1 MFTLIS
7 LPTPPFL
14 AFDTV
19 YFVESPDNEP
29 LNQAMRQ
36 IEHSHRTLFEN
47 AEMQP
52 FPFKLLCLTRE
63 ELAAD
68 CLRTRFADDFDSELV
83 NDTIDALRECLQ
95 TDTGGTLTARCMPKF
110 SGMVRVDDR
119 AVCTSTEFSRT
130 RPEKA
135 LETAR
140 QFARDVAEENFH
152 RLSGETYYTYQRAK
166 EEYGRPQRH
175 FGGGGMGFVVVP
187 PDPKEIIR
195 KMEERLAEINGTIN
209 EQTNYD
215 DVIEML
221 KADFERLDD
230 GGKMATFCK
239 LFVKDDKL
247 YFKVP
252 DTEERIIEFGR
263 ETSKALYVFYLR
275 QIQRAKKN
283 PGVSQF
289 LSQIELE
296 EYKDE
301 LFKIYQ
307 WFSGRVNCRIEDI
320 SDMWDVS
327 KGFMFRDAISCI
339 KKYFEREFDVDTL
352 QKKYNKSYF
361 CSIPNDKGPKGG
373 RRYGVDID
381 VDDFD
386 LDQFNYRIGH

>member
-1 MFTLIS
+1 MFTPTF
-7 LPTPPFL
+7 LPFPVPL

-29 LNQAMRQ
+29 LNQTMRQ
-36 IEHSHRTLFEN
+36 IAQSHRPLFEN

-52 FPFKLLCLTRE
+52 FPFKLLYLTRE

-68 CLRTRFADDFDSELV
+68 RLRARFADDFDPALV
-83 NDTIDALRECLQ
+83 DDTIDALHECLQ
-95 TDTGGTLTARCMPKF
+95 TDTGGTLTARCLPKF
-110 SGMVRVDDR
+110 SGEVRVDDR
-119 AVCTSTEFSRT
+119 AVCIAEDFGKTSPDE
-130 RPEKA
+130 A

-140 QFARDVAEENFH
+140 QFARDVAEENFY
-152 RLSGETYYTYQRAK
+152 RLSGDTYYTYQRAK

-175 FGGGGMGFVVVP
+175 AGGGRMGLIIVP

-195 KMEERLAEINGTIN
+195 KMQKRLAEINSTIN

-215 DVIEML
+215 DVIEWL
-221 KADFERLDD
+221 KADLKRLEDR
-230 GGKMATFCK
+230 GKMATFCK
-239 LFVKDDKL
+239 LFVEDDKL

-252 DTEERIIEFGR
+252 DAKKMIVEFGR
-263 ETSKALYVFYLR
+263 DTSKTLYVFYLQ
-275 QIQRAKKN
+275 QIQRARKN

-289 LSQIELE
+289 LSQKELG

-307 WFSGRVNCRIEDI
+307 WFSGRINCQIEDI
-320 SDMWDVS
+320 SGLWEVS
-327 KGFMFRDAISCI
+327 KGYMFRDATSYIN
-339 KKYFEREFDVDTL
+339 KYFEREFDVDTI
-352 QKKYNKSYF
+352 QKKYGKRYF
-361 CSIPNDKGPKGG
+361 CSIPNDNGQKGG

-386 LDQFNYRIGH
+386 LDQFNYRNGR